1 MASTILE
8 ISFPLMVLTYMV
20 ASTVAVPCGRP
31 CPSMGEKALAVL
43 HGGDLLGF
51 GCFFVGEGDV
61 AVTYMPAFSRRSR
74 GCRNVIAPSVTSDV
88 VDWDELETGERK
100 EGGYFA
106 AFSFMQKS
114 AAGITIMIT
123 GFALQL
129 SGYVPN
135 AAQGEAV
142 QLTIRSLY
150 ALFPLSCYCIGAL
163 LFTRFSLNEEAHAA
177 VKAALTERRAPA

>member
-1 MASTILE
+1 MCW
-8 ISFPLMVLTYMV
+8 P
-20 ASTVAVPCGRP
+20 
-31 CPSMGEKALAVL
+31 
-43 HGGDLLGF
+43 
-51 GCFFVGEGDV
+51 
-61 AVTYMPAFSRRSR
+61 FSSAQPEAA
-74 GCRNVIAPSVTSDV
+74 GNVIAPSVTSDV